1 MLGSFSVSAMKK
13 TGAPGRVGEGLK
25 MIAIDHFSEKFQRNM
40 RVPLHIVEARR
51 DKLAQLIETHRYL
64 PLRELCERLG
74 VSEATA
80 RRDLAEL
87 AKRNVVKRTH
97 GGALAE
103 YNERFPSFN
112 ERRSLGGAG
121 KQKVAKA
128 ATRFIE
134 PGGTYFLDSG
144 TTIFAMAEFLR
155 EAPVTPATIVTS
167 NLPVGELLA
176 GVEGLSV
183 YLTAGQILGRQSVLL
198 GETALHSL
206 EFWNFDIAF
215 LSAEAANAEGV
226 WNSQEAIVEMQ
237 RVAMERSKRVLLC
250 LDDTKIG
257 ATAPQSLVGWD
268 HVDILLTDAKTDRL
282 RGAGILPGFSG
293 IIDCHAAPPLPPR
306 SVGNTS
312 ELPVHF
318 L

>member
-1 MLGSFSVSAMKK
+1 
-13 TGAPGRVGEGLK
+13 
-25 MIAIDHFSEKFQRNM
+25 M

-51 DKLAQLIETHRYL
+51 DKLANLIETHRYL
-64 PLRELCERLG
+64 PLKELCDRLG
-74 VSEATA
+74 VSVATA

-103 YNERFPSFN
+103 FNERFPSFN
-112 ERRSLGGAG
+112 ERRSLGGVG

-128 ATRFIE
+128 AARFIE

-144 TTIFAMAEFLR
+144 TTIFAMAEYLR
-155 EAPVTPATIVTS
+155 EAPAAPVTIVTS

-176 GVEGLSV
+176 GVEGVSV

-206 EFWNFDIAF
+206 RFWNFDIAF
-215 LSAEAANAEGV
+215 LSAEAANADGV

-250 LDDTKIG
+250 LAETKIG
-257 ATAPQSLVGWD
+257 ATAPQSLATWD
-268 HVDILLTDAKTDRL
+268 RIDTLLTDARPERL
-282 RGAGILPGFSG
+282 RRAGILPGFSG
-293 IIDCHAAPPLPPR
+293 VIGCNAAPPLPPR
-306 SVGNTS
+306 FVGNAP
-312 ELPVHF
+312 ELPVHY

>member
-1 MLGSFSVSAMKK
+1 
-13 TGAPGRVGEGLK
+13 
-25 MIAIDHFSEKFQRNM
+25 M

-51 DKLAQLIETHRYL
+51 DKLANLIETHRYL
-64 PLRELCERLG
+64 PLKELCDRLG
-74 VSEATA
+74 VSVATA

-103 YNERFPSFN
+103 FNERFPSFN

-128 ATRFIE
+128 AARFIE

-144 TTIFAMAEFLR
+144 TTIFAMAEYLR
-155 EAPVTPATIVTS
+155 EAPAAPVTIVTS

-176 GVEGLSV
+176 GVEGVSV

-206 EFWNFDIAF
+206 RFWNFDIAF
-215 LSAEAANAEGV
+215 LSAEAANADGV

-250 LDDTKIG
+250 LDEAKIG
-257 ATAPQSLVGWD
+257 ATAPQSLATWD
-268 HVDILLTDAKTDRL
+268 RIDTLLTDARPERL
-282 RGAGILPGFSG
+282 RRAGILPGFSG
-293 IIDCHAAPPLPPR
+293 VIGCNAAPPLPPR
-306 SVGNTS
+306 FVGNAP
-312 ELPVHF
+312 ELPVHY

>member
-1 MLGSFSVSAMKK
+1 
-13 TGAPGRVGEGLK
+13 
-25 MIAIDHFSEKFQRNM
+25 M

-51 DKLAQLIETHRYL
+51 DKLANLIETHRYL
-64 PLRELCERLG
+64 PLRDLCERLG
-74 VSEATA
+74 ISEATA

-103 YNERFPSFN
+103 FNERFPSFN
-112 ERRSLGGAG
+112 ERRALGGAG
-121 KQKVAKA
+121 KRKVAKA
-128 ATRFIE
+128 AARFIE

-144 TTIFAMAEFLR
+144 TTIFAMAEFIR
-155 EAPVTPATIVTS
+155 EAPAAPATIVTS

-183 YLTAGQILGRQSVLL
+183 FLTAGQILGRQSVLL

-215 LSAEAANAEGV
+215 LSAEAANADGV

-237 RVAMERSKRVLLC
+237 RVAMGRSKRVLVC
-250 LDDTKIG
+250 LDDSKIG
-257 ATAPQSLVGWD
+257 ATAPQSLGGWD
-268 HVDILLTDAKTDRL
+268 RIDTLLTDAKTEHL
-282 RGAGILPGFSG
+282 HKAGILPGFSSVIG
-293 IIDCHAAPPLPPR
+293 CDASPSLPPR
-306 SVGNTS
+306 LVGNAS
-312 ELPVHF
+312 ELPVHY